1 MASVLCFFYCSALLI
16 TIPTSTELK
25 TSHKRCIIIDPLSHC
40 IFQSDGKL
48 HDMASGAILLK

>member
-1 MASVLCFFYCSALLI
+1 MASALLI
-16 TIPTSTELK
+16 TIPTSTEVK

-48 HDMASGAILLK
+48 HDMASGAIFLK